1 MSNGKTKS
9 IWVIFK
15 MDMATCGINTT
26 AHTTCNSDVELLF
39 CVNSQLHYTNKKVI
53 VIFAI
58 VPVPD

>member
-1 MSNGKTKS
+1 
-9 IWVIFK
+9 